1 MQTVTGQFSYAK
13 KTFTLGSQTL
23 LLQVYIHTNINYEN
37 HLENMQFF

>member
-1 MQTVTGQFSYAK
+1 MQTVTGQLYKEK

-23 LLQVYIHTNINYEN
+23 FLQVYIRTDINYEN